1 LAAEGST
8 PEDEARSLENM
19 RVLVVEDHP
28 INQQLVMELL
38 RGMGVSADLAQH
50 GLQAITMLGQQPP
63 DYYSLVFMDLQMPV
77 LDGYETTKRLRAD
90 GRYSSLPIVA
100 MTAHVMMEEQERCLA
115 LGMRGHIGKPIDPDE
130 LHRVVSSFC
139 RRDPVAKAQTPAKP
153 GEPLLKT
160 VPFQPKKAEAPAEE
174 DLPAVGGLDAKAG
187 LARTRGNKKL
197 YT

>member
-1 LAAEGST
+1 
-8 PEDEARSLENM
+8 
-19 RVLVVEDHP
+19 
-28 INQQLVMELL
+28 
-38 RGMGVSADLAQH
+38 H

-130 LHRVVSSFC
+130 LHKVVSSFC
-139 RRDPVAKAQTPAKP
+139 KRESSEKTRTAAQAD
-153 GEPLLKT
+153 GPLLKP
-160 VPFQPKKAEAPAEE
+160 VPLANERAE
-174 DLPAVGGLDAKAG
+174 PAVPQVEGLDSDAG
-187 LARTRGNKKL
+187 LKRTRGNKD
-197 YT
+197 